1 MIMTMKQMMELRKVR
16 TKSIEEKTNK
26 ILVDVVAGNTDIE
39 KVKEL
44 QSDIRVLNG
53 QVDLLDLVMGLK

>member
-1 MIMTMKQMMELRKVR
+1 MKQMMELRQVR
-16 TKSIEEKTNK
+16 TKAIEEKTNK
-26 ILVDVVAGNTDIE
+26 ILMDVVAGNVDVE

-44 QSDIRVLNG
+44 QTDIRVLNG

>member
-1 MIMTMKQMMELRKVR
+1 MKQMMELRKVR